1 MLKTLMKPLY
11 PIYEQIL
18 WREIRKGP
26 IPNHVGIIPD
36 GNRRW
41 ARNNNSSINEAYLM
55 GYKKLRSVLIW
66 LLDLGVKNV
75 TVFALSTENCTKRTR
90 TELDLIMGYIKRGVE
105 EMVTENFVDKY
116 RIKVRA
122 IGKLEMVSDD
132 LRDTVKKVMER
143 SANYSERKLTLAICY
158 GGRQEI
164 LDAVSRMMR
173 DTNKRDLANITEE
186 EFRKYFYDEELSDI
200 DLVIRTSGEM
210 RISNFLLWHLA
221 YSELFF
227 CEAYWPDFRRIDLWR
242 AIRAYQRRVRRF
254 GA

>member
-122 IGKLEMVSDD
+122 IGKLEMVSDE

-158 GGRQEI
+158 GGRQEN
-164 LDAVSRMMR
+164 
-173 DTNKRDLANITEE
+173 T
-186 EFRKYFYDEELSDI
+186 
-200 DLVIRTSGEM
+200 
-210 RISNFLLWHLA
+210 
-221 YSELFF
+221 
-227 CEAYWPDFRRIDLWR
+227 
-242 AIRAYQRRVRRF
+242 
-254 GA
+254 

>member
-1 MLKTLMKPLY
+1 MLEKLTTLLY
-11 PIYEQIL
+11 PVYERLL
-18 WREIRKGP
+18 WRQIREGP

-41 ARNNNSSINEAYLM
+41 ARSNNSSVNEAYMM
-55 GYKKLRSVLIW
+55 GYKKLKSVLIW
-66 LLDLGVKNV
+66 LLELGVKNV
-75 TVFALSTENCTKRTR
+75 TVFALSTENCTRR
-90 TELDLIMGYIKRGVE
+90 SRSELDLVMNYIKRGLE
-105 EMVTENFVDKY
+105 ELLTEEFVDKFK
-116 RIKVRA
+116 IKVRA
-122 IGKLEMVSDD
+122 IGKLEMVSQD
-132 LRDTVKKVMER
+132 LRKTVEVVTER
-143 SANYSERKLTLAICY
+143 SSKYSERKLTLAICY

-164 LDAVSRMMR
+164 LDAVSRLVR
-173 DTNKRDLANITEE
+173 ERKDISSITED
-186 EFRKYFYDEELSDI
+186 EFRKYFYDNELSDI

-227 CEAYWPDFRRIDLWR
+227 CEAYWPDFRKIDLWR

>member
-1 MLKTLMKPLY
+1 
-11 PIYEQIL
+11 
-18 WREIRKGP
+18 
-26 IPNHVGIIPD
+26 
-36 GNRRW
+36 
-41 ARNNNSSINEAYLM
+41 M
-55 GYKKLRSVLIW
+55 GYQKLRNVLIW
-66 LLDLGVKNV
+66 LLDLGVNNV
-75 TVFALSTENCTKRTR
+75 TVFALSTENCTKRSK
-90 TELDLIMGYIKRGVE
+90 TELDIVMGYIKRGIE
-105 EMVTENFVDKY
+105 ELVTEAFVDKY

-122 IGKLEMVSDD
+122 IGKLEMVNDD
-132 LRDTVKKVMER
+132 LRNIVKKVMEV
-143 SANYSERKLTLAICY
+143 SSNYKERKLTLAICY

-164 LDAVSRMMR
+164 LDAVSRLIR
-173 DTNKRDLANITEE
+173 DTGKRDISNITEE

-242 AIRAYQRRVRRF
+242 AIRAYQRRKRRY